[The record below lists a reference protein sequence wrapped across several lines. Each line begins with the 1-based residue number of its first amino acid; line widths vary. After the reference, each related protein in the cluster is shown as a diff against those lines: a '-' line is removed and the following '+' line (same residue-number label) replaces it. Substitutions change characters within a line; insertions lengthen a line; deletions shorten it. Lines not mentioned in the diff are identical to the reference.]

1 MELTASANN
10 SKRGRIFRNIDLVCA
25 LCFSSWLC
33 KRCFLYFMVRARSL
47 GFFSRQSSR
56 EHSPAFRM

>member
-33 KRCFLYFMVRARSL
+33 KRCFLYFMVRALIGVFQPSII
-47 GFFSRQSSR
+47 SWT
-56 EHSPAFRM
+56 